1 MANCKIDRFEEAVE
15 YGECFNIRVD
25 GHSMLPLLGYG
36 RDTIIIRR
44 TRPNEPIVGRI
55 AMYRLG
61 PKHYITHRVVSVEG
75 DTVLLLGDGRITY
88 DEPIKRDMV
97 VGVVE
102 GVIRQSGRKVS
113 CTSRSWRLRERIWLM
128 QPMIV
133 RRYAL
138 AILRRWIKLTQKSKI

>member
-1 MANCKIDRFEEAVE
+1 MANCSIDRFEEAVE

-36 RDTIIIRR
+36 KDTIIVRR
-44 TRPNEPIVGRI
+44 TRTDEPIVGRI

-61 PKHYITHRVVSVEG
+61 PRHYITHRVVSVEG
-75 DTVLLLGDGRITY
+75 DTVLLLGDGRITF
-88 DEPIKRDMV
+88 DEPIKRDMI

-102 GVIRQSGRKVS
+102 GVIRQNGRKVS
-113 CTSRSWRLRERIWLM
+113 CTSRLWRLRERMWLM

-133 RRYAL
+133 RRYTL
-138 AILRRWIKLTQKSKI
+138 AILHRWIKITQR

>member
-1 MANCKIDRFEEAVE
+1 MANFSVDRFEETVE
-15 YGECFNIRVD
+15 YGECFKIRVT

-44 TRPNEPIVGRI
+44 TRHDEAIVGRI

-61 PKHYITHRVVSVEG
+61 PKHYVTHRVISVDG
-75 DTVLLLGDGRITY
+75 DTVTLLGDGRITY
-88 DEPIKRDMV
+88 DEPIRRDMI

-102 GVIRQSGRKVS
+102 SVIRQNGRLLS
-113 CTSRSWRLRERIWLM
+113 CTSRTWRLKERLWLM

-138 AILRRWIKLTQKSKI
+138 ALLHRWIRFTQRNK

>member
-1 MANCKIDRFEEAVE
+1 MANFSVDRFEDSVE
-15 YGECFNIRVD
+15 YGECFKIRVT

-44 TRPNEPIVGRI
+44 TRHDESIVGRI

-61 PKHYITHRVVSVEG
+61 PKHYVTHRVISVDG
-75 DTVLLLGDGRITY
+75 DTVTLLGDGRITK
-88 DEPIKRDMV
+88 DEPIRRDMI

-102 GVIRQSGRKVS
+102 SVIRQNGRLLS
-113 CTSRSWRLRERIWLM
+113 CTSRTWRLKERLWLM

-138 AILRRWIKLTQKSKI
+138 ALLHRWIRFTQRNK

>member
-1 MANCKIDRFEEAVE
+1 
-15 YGECFNIRVD
+15 
-25 GHSMLPLLGYG
+25 MLPLLGYG

-44 TRPNEPIVGRI
+44 TLHDESIVGRI

-61 PKHYITHRVVSVEG
+61 PKHYVTHRVISVEG
-75 DTVLLLGDGRITY
+75 DTVTLLGDGRITK
-88 DEPIKRDMV
+88 DEPIRRDMI

-102 GVIRQSGRKVS
+102 SVIRQNGRLLS
-113 CTSRSWRLRERIWLM
+113 CTSRTWRLKERLWLM

-138 AILRRWIKLTQKSKI
+138 ALLHRWIRFTQRNK

>member
-1 MANCKIDRFEEAVE
+1 MANFSVDRFEETVE
-15 YGECFNIRVD
+15 YGECFKIRVT

-44 TRPNEPIVGRI
+44 THHNESIVGRI

-61 PKHYITHRVVSVEG
+61 PKHYVTHRVISVDG
-75 DTVLLLGDGRITY
+75 DTVTLLGDGRITK
-88 DEPIKRDMV
+88 DEPIRRNMI

-102 GVIRQSGRKVS
+102 SVIRQNGRLLS
-113 CTSRSWRLRERIWLM
+113 CTSRTWRLKERLWLM

-138 AILRRWIKLTQKSKI
+138 ALLHRWIRFTQRNK

>member
-1 MANCKIDRFEEAVE
+1 MANFSVDRFEETVE
-15 YGECFNIRVD
+15 YGECFKIRVT

-44 TRPNEPIVGRI
+44 TRLDESIVGRI

-61 PKHYITHRVVSVEG
+61 PKHYVTHRVISVDG
-75 DTVLLLGDGRITY
+75 DTVTLLGDGRITK
-88 DEPIKRDMV
+88 DEPIRRDMI

-102 GVIRQSGRKVS
+102 SVIRQNGRLLS
-113 CTSRSWRLRERIWLM
+113 CTSRTWRLKERLWLM

-138 AILRRWIKLTQKSKI
+138 ALLHRWIRFTQRNK

>member
-1 MANCKIDRFEEAVE
+1 
-15 YGECFNIRVD
+15 
-25 GHSMLPLLGYG
+25 MLPLLGYG

-44 TRPNEPIVGRI
+44 TLHDESIVGRI

-61 PKHYITHRVVSVEG
+61 PKHYVTHRVISVEG
-75 DTVLLLGDGRITY
+75 DTVTLLGDGRITK
-88 DEPIKRDMV
+88 DEPIRRDMI

-102 GVIRQSGRKVS
+102 SVIRQNGRLLS
-113 CTSRSWRLRERIWLM
+113 CTSRTWRLKERLWLM

-138 AILRRWIKLTQKSKI
+138 ALLHHWIRFTQRNK

>member
-1 MANCKIDRFEEAVE
+1 MANCNIDRFEEVVE
-15 YGECFNIRVD
+15 YGECFSIRVD

-36 RDTIIIRR
+36 KDTIIIRR
-44 TRPNEPIVGRI
+44 TCTDEPIVGRI

-61 PKHYITHRVVSVEG
+61 PKHYVTHRVVSVEG

-88 DEPIKRDMV
+88 DEPIKRDMI

-102 GVIRQSGRKVS
+102 GVIRQNGRKVS
-113 CTSRSWRLRERIWLM
+113 CTSRLWRLRERMWLM

-138 AILRRWIKLTQKSKI
+138 AILHRWIKFTQR

>member
-1 MANCKIDRFEEAVE
+1 MANFSVDRFEETVE
-15 YGECFNIRVD
+15 YGECFKIRVT

-44 TRPNEPIVGRI
+44 TRADEPIAGRI

-61 PKHYITHRVVSVEG
+61 PKHYVTHRVISVDG
-75 DTVLLLGDGRITY
+75 DTVTLLGDGRITK
-88 DEPIKRDMV
+88 DEPIRRNMI

-102 GVIRQSGRKVS
+102 SVIRQNGRLLS
-113 CTSRSWRLRERIWLM
+113 CTSRTWRLKERLWLM

-138 AILRRWIKLTQKSKI
+138 ALLHRWIRFTQRNK